1 MLETVC
7 GKKDWGIR
15 TGESDIKFERITELK
30 IANEQ
35 VLIDIADWK
44 CGFKIGNHRY
54 SYGRCFL
61 PADSFQN
68 LIKFN

>member
-1 MLETVC
+1 MVEIVC

-15 TGESDIKFERITELK
+15 TGESHIKFERITELK

-44 CGFKIGNHRY
+44 CGF
-54 SYGRCFL
+54 
-61 PADSFQN
+61 
-68 LIKFN
+68 